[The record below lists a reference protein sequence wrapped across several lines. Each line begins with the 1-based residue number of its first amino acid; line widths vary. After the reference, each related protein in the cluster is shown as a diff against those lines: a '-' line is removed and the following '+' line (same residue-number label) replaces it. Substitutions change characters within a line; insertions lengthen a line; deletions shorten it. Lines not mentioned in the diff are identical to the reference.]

1 MAESIADIRAR
12 APALVAAAFD
22 WWRDAGVDCA
32 FVDDPQDW
40 LAEAH
45 ARDQAEKG
53 GARPA
58 PARKAPETPAVAEI
72 PRIGG
77 PRDQWPATL
86 AEFPSWW
93 LSEPSLAPAGLPRV
107 PPAGP
112 VQADLMVL
120 VAMPEEDDSEALL
133 SGRSGRLL
141 DAMLAAMGLSRSQV
155 YIAAALPA
163 RIAAPDWAR
172 LAETGM
178 GAILAHHVTLA
189 APRRMLVFG
198 RSGIS
203 TLMGNDSPN
212 NAANLD
218 SFNHDRGRVPAA
230 SAHDL
235 EAMLARPALKA
246 GIWSRWLEW
255 TTDGD

>member
-12 APALVAAAFD
+12 APALAAAAFD

-40 LAEAH
+40 LAEAR
-45 ARDQAEKG
+45 ARDQAG
-53 GARPA
+53 SGAPRPV
-58 PARKAPETPAVAEI
+58 PARKVAETPAVTDI

-86 AEFPSWW
+86 ADFPSWW
-93 LSEPSLAPAGLPRV
+93 LSEPSLAAAGLPRV

-112 VQADLMVL
+112 AQAGLMVL
-120 VAMPEEDDSEALL
+120 VAMPEEDDSETLL
-133 SGRSGRLL
+133 SGRAGRLL
-141 DAMLAAMGLSRSQV
+141 DAMLAAMGLPRAQT

-163 RIAAPDWAR
+163 RIAAPDWTH

-178 GAILAHHVTLA
+178 GDILAHHVALA

-218 SFNHDRGRVPAA
+218 SFNHDGGRVPAA